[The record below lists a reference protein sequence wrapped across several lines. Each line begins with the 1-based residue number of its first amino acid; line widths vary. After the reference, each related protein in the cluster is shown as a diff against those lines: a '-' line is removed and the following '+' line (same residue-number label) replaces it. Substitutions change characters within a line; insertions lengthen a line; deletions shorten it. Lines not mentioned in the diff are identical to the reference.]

1 MLRKLALTIAA
12 ALLLL
17 LLVPAAALAAAKSL
31 NDVFDNVRIWLS
43 GLFAG
48 GATLCLMVGGARYLA
63 AGGDP
68 AQVERAKHAI
78 RAALAG
84 YALVLLAPVLVD
96 LVRRMIG

>member
-1 MLRKLALTIAA
+1 MLRKLAFAITAA
-12 ALLLL
+12 AVLLLF
-17 LLVPAAALAAAKSL
+17 VPAAALAANSFNQVL
-31 NDVFDNVRIWLS
+31 DNVRIWLS

-48 GATLCLMVGGARYLA
+48 VATLFLMVSGARYLS

-68 AQVERAKHAI
+68 VQVERAKHAI

-84 YALVLLAPVLVD
+84 YALVLLAPVLVG